1 MDRLFKKNK
10 DKEKKKAKR
19 LESEEKSLDDV
30 IRDKDA
36 ERKKLEEEELEFQQ
50 KKRERERKI
59 IQIEKEELD
68 RREDEVRVRRAEYD
82 QVKKTNEAVEDKLE
96 GKIKELQM
104 ELEDKKLD
112 HRSAEGTIERDITA
126 RVRVITDLRRSLTR
140 RMEELGGYEKISASP
155 SAPELAALDLVDS
168 ARSTQAEPY
177 NPFNYRK
184 EENTLDMTSSLEPR
198 TMDTLKKS
206 SNSLCRS
213 LESIHS
219 PESPA
224 TRGRSTAATR
234 AARYDRTRSLARAE
248 LDPPVPLY
256 PTVPDL
262 DPGQMFPTVPDFE
275 PGEEEDIYKTI
286 KRSPKRKRAQ
296 KTLIDAVD

>member
-1 MDRLFKKNK
+1 M
-10 DKEKKKAKR
+10 
-19 LESEEKSLDDV
+19 
-30 IRDKDA
+30 
-36 ERKKLEEEELEFQQ
+36 
-50 KKRERERKI
+50 
-59 IQIEKEELD
+59 
-68 RREDEVRVRRAEYD
+68 RRAEYD

-140 RMEELGGYEKISASP
+140 RQVVRIDKLAILFYIFRMEELGGYEKISASP

-219 PESPA
+219 P
-224 TRGRSTAATR
+224 G
-234 AARYDRTRSLARAE
+234 
-248 LDPPVPLY
+248 
-256 PTVPDL
+256 
-262 DPGQMFPTVPDFE
+262 
-275 PGEEEDIYKTI
+275 
-286 KRSPKRKRAQ
+286 
-296 KTLIDAVD
+296 